1 MMKFMNVFPCK
12 IRLAKGVMVHGL
24 RTLNL
29 GGIVSLIVLVVQMK
43 LKVLVSILFPKMG
56 HLLSMK

>member
-12 IRLAKGVMVHGL
+12 ILLAKGVMVHGL
-24 RTLNL
+24 RTLNP
-29 GGIVSLIVLVVQMK
+29 GVIVSLIVLVVQMK
-43 LKVLVSILFPKMG
+43 LKVLVSISFPKMG